1 MLQKKCMSI
10 SVFKHLF
17 PNGSFILGH
26 LHENVERVHSLALVL
41 EEIIF
46 EDELRKRKELLL
58 RSSEIHRNTIEE
70 SRSLFETLAKNL
82 ITPFD
87 REDIF
92 AIGSGL
98 KIVSSKTDS
107 LIRFIEQNKC
117 NHTQLGLSR
126 LCKTY
131 LKATATLSEMV
142 NSFENIGQM
151 KNTYLS
157 ILELRNHYEKIDEYC
172 EHFMVES
179 FDTID
184 SIKDILVNIDI
195 YSYFNSLSEKLKE
208 LAQDTEGL
216 IVKYA

>member
-1 MLQKKCMSI
+1 
-10 SVFKHLF
+10 
-17 PNGSFILGH
+17 
-26 LHENVERVHSLALVL
+26 
-41 EEIIF
+41 
-46 EDELRKRKELLL
+46 
-58 RSSEIHRNTIEE
+58 
-70 SRSLFETLAKNL
+70 
-82 ITPFD
+82 
-87 REDIF
+87 
-92 AIGSGL
+92 
-98 KIVSSKTDS
+98 
-107 LIRFIEQNKC
+107 
-117 NHTQLGLSR
+117 
-126 LCKTY
+126 
-131 LKATATLSEMV
+131 MV